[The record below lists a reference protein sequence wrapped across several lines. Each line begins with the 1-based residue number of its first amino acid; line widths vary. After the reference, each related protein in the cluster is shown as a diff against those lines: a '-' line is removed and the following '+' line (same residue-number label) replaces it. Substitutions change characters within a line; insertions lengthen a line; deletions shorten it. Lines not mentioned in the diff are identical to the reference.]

1 MDVAIV
7 NEQILAMSE
16 LAAPYLDRGFYF
28 GDGVYEVIRSYDGW
42 IFALDEHLA
51 RFERSL
57 AEIRIAGVDIEAVR
71 QKVLDAFEKAGYSN
85 AKIYFHLT
93 RGSENRNHLPG
104 KDLKPNF
111 FLTLSKLHDDPV
123 IKQAGIAVS
132 THPDRRWKRCD
143 IKSLNLLPNV
153 LARIEADKQG
163 ASEAIL
169 VGDDGTITEGAGSA
183 FFAIDGKEK
192 IVITRPLGHEIL
204 PSITREKVFQV
215 AENAGL
221 SVIEKTLTPQEA
233 VRYDELFL
241 AVTTKDIVPITQF
254 DGKII
259 SGGKCGELTGRLIEE
274 FKQFVR
280 SINQ

>member
-1 MDVAIV
+1 MDVAII
-7 NEQILAMSE
+7 NDQILAMSE
-16 LAAPYLDRGFYF
+16 LTAPYLDRGLYF
-28 GDGVYEVIRSYDGW
+28 GDGVYEVIRSYDGR

-71 QKVLDAFEKAGYSN
+71 QKLLDAFEKAGYSN

-93 RGSENRNHLPG
+93 RGSEGRNHLPG

-111 FLTLSKLHDDPV
+111 FLTLSELHDDPA

-183 FFAIDGKEK
+183 FFAVDGKEK

-204 PSITREKVFQV
+204 PSITREKVIQV
-215 AENAGL
+215 GKNAGL
-221 SVIEKTLTPQEA
+221 SVVENALTPQEA
-233 VRYDELFL
+233 VRCDELFL
-241 AVTTKDIVPITQF
+241 AVTTKDIVPITHF
-254 DGKII
+254 DGNII

-274 FKQFVR
+274 FKQLVR